1 MFFVDNGIIGGDK
14 MKYSFL
20 FFMIFIISLSGCAQK
35 EENIKRIYTP
45 IPTQAEAETN
55 APKSR
60 QAQNIEPQEK
70 EKRNQEEKKDTI
82 CEQLIS
88 QSETI
93 LYDKTENRINN
104 ITLAANAVNEYLL
117 PSGETFSFNSVVG
130 DRTEEKGYKKAP
142 VLFHSERIYDFG
154 GGVCQLS
161 TTLFQAAKK
170 AGFKITEQNPH
181 KKEVDYAKQGEDAAV
196 DYPSLDLKFINTS
209 NCDVMIYA
217 AVTEECVVV
226 HMACA

>member
-1 MFFVDNGIIGGDK
+1 

-20 FFMIFIISLSGCAQK
+20 FLMFFILTFSGCAKK
-35 EENIKRIYTP
+35 EENIKRIYTKS
-45 IPTQAEAETN
+45 PTQTSAPTI
-55 APKSR
+55 APKTR
-60 QAQNIEPQEK
+60 QTQNKEVQEK
-70 EKRNQEEKKDTI
+70 EKSNQKEKNETI

-104 ITLAANAVNEYLL
+104 ITLAANAINEYLL
-117 PSGETFSFNSVVG
+117 PAGETFSFNSVVG

-142 VLFHSERIYDFG
+142 VLFHGERAYDFG

-161 TTLFQAAKK
+161 TTVFQAAKK
-170 AGFKITEQNPH
+170 AGFKITEQTPH
-181 KKEVDYAKQGEDAAV
+181 KKEVDYAKQGDDAAV
-196 DYPSLDLKFINTS
+196 DYPSLDLKFVNTL

-226 HMACA
+226 HMCCA